1 MLSANGTFCLY
12 RLQTVRGVENPSS
25 KWSVFYRI
33 ARWLW
38 VRRMGLINPI
48 HSLYLFTM
56 IVFLNGVFERM
67 SPAVVWMNVKDTG
80 YEVNISL
87 NTFASIQH
95 MKEGRLYTHLQIK
108 EDAHTLFGFVE
119 KSEREI
125 FKMLL
130 SVSGIGAS
138 IARTMLSSLDPKQIT
153 NAIASGDVITVQSIK
168 GIGSKTAQRV
178 ILDLKDK
185 VLKLYDLDEVSMF
198 QNNTNRDEALS
209 ALEVLGF
216 VRKASE
222 KLVEKI
228 IKESPDSSV
237 EYIIKQALKN
247 L

>member
-1 MLSANGTFCLY
+1 MIAH
-12 RLQTVRGVENPSS
+12 LQGKLVEKNPTQVVIDCGGV
-25 KWSVFYRI
+25 
-33 ARWLW
+33 
-38 VRRMGLINPI
+38 
-48 HSLYLFTM
+48 
-56 IVFLNGVFERM
+56 
-67 SPAVVWMNVKDTG
+67 G
-80 YEVNISL
+80 YHVNISL
-87 NTFASIQH
+87 HTYSLLPSTDFI
-95 MKEGRLYTHLQIK
+95 KLYTHLQIK

-153 NAIASGDVITVQSIK
+153 NAIASGDVVTIQSIK

-185 VLKLYDLDEVSMF
+185 VLKLYDLDEVSMS

-222 KLVEKI
+222 RIVEKI
-228 IKESPDSSV
+228 IKESPDGSV

>member
-1 MLSANGTFCLY
+1 MIAH
-12 RLQTVRGVENPSS
+12 LQGKLVEKSPTQVVIDCGGV
-25 KWSVFYRI
+25 
-33 ARWLW
+33 
-38 VRRMGLINPI
+38 
-48 HSLYLFTM
+48 
-56 IVFLNGVFERM
+56 
-67 SPAVVWMNVKDTG
+67 G
-80 YEVNISL
+80 YHVNISL
-87 NTFASIQH
+87 HTYSLLPTTDFI
-95 MKEGRLYTHLQIK
+95 KLFTHLQIK

-125 FKMLL
+125 FKLLL

-153 NAIASGDVITVQSIK
+153 NAIASGDVVTIQSIK

-178 ILDLKDK
+178 ILDLKEK
-185 VLKLYDLDEVSMF
+185 VLKLYDLDEVSIS
-198 QNNTNRDEALS
+198 QSNTNRDEALS

-222 KLVEKI
+222 RIVDKI
-228 IKESPDSSV
+228 VKEVPESSV